1 MDRITK
7 SYLESFLNLFSLK
20 TKDESERFEHF
31 VNYTL
36 IEPKTSTSI
45 TSSNLE
51 DLNIG
56 KNGTI
61 GLDGFIIL
69 LNNEIIFSEEELDGF
84 VASSKKIYGE
94 IVFIQAKTSTTFD
107 SKEVSNFGLSVNDFI
122 SEEPKYNWND
132 NAKKKIKLFNKL
144 VTYISEFEEKP
155 ICSMYYVCLGI
166 DGKDQNVYAKR
177 DEVIP
182 QIKSQNLFSNIR
194 FDLVDNL
201 EIQNKYK
208 SIGKKLKKTFDFSQ
222 KITLPVIENV
232 KEAYIGLIDGKT
244 VLSLMTDESGNY
256 IPNVF
261 YDNVRDFQGENRVN
275 TEIQSTLKSE
285 YKDSFSILNNGM
297 TIVAEELDTTRN
309 DYTITNYQIINGCQT
324 ANVLFHNQ
332 KLVDEKIQVSLK
344 LIITK
349 DQDVISRVI
358 RSTNS
363 QTEIKAQDLLAYS
376 NFQKRLEDYYNTYD
390 GTERLY
396 YERRSK
402 QYNSTTIEKTRIID
416 KTLQIKVLGSLFFD
430 KPNLATRYF
439 GTLFKEFSGEIFN
452 DTDNML
458 PYYTAAYVFFK
469 IEDLFRNGEIDS
481 VYKKFKFLMMT
492 MFRYE
497 INKQK
502 YPQFNSK
509 DIEKYCKEIIDI
521 VNDKSK
527 FQNNINSIKKKID
540 ETGEDLSNTEL
551 TKSLDFV
558 NKAMC
563 SYSNW
568 HKKS

>member
-7 SYLESFLNLFSLK
+7 SYLENFSNMFSLK
-20 TKDESERFEHF
+20 SNMDESEKFEHF

-36 IEPKTSTSI
+36 IEPKTSSSI
-45 TSSNLE
+45 NLE
-51 DLNIG
+51 DINIG

-61 GLDGFIIL
+61 GLDGFTII
-69 LNNEIIFSEEELDGF
+69 LNNEIISTEEELDDF
-84 VASSKKIYGE
+84 VSSTKKIYGE
-94 IVFIQAKTSTTFD
+94 IIFIQAKTSTTFD

-144 VTYISEFEEKP
+144 VTYISGFEEKP

-177 DEVIP
+177 NEVIP
-182 QIKSQNLFSNIR
+182 QIESQNLFSEIK

-201 EIQNKYK
+201 TIQNKYK
-208 SIGKKLKKTFDFSQ
+208 NIGRKLKKTFDFSQ

-275 TEIQSTLKSE
+275 SEIQTTLESD

-332 KLVDEKIQVSLK
+332 RLVDEKIQVSLK

-349 DQDVISRVI
+349 DQNVISRVI

-376 NFQKRLEDYYNTYD
+376 NFQKRLEDYYNTYN

-439 GTLFKEFSGEIFN
+439 GTLFNEFSGEIFN
-452 DTDNML
+452 DADNMI

-469 IEDLFRNGEIDS
+469 IESLFRNGEIDS
-481 VYKKFKFLMMT
+481 VYKKFKFLIMT

-497 INKQK
+497 IKKQK
-502 YPQFNSK
+502 YPKFNSK
-509 DIEKYCKEIIDI
+509 DIEKYCNEIIEI
-521 VNDKSK
+521 VNDKAK
-527 FQNNINSIKKKID
+527 LQKNINSIIKKLD
-540 ETGEDLSNTEL
+540 EIGEDLSNTEL

-558 NKAMC
+558 NKAMS